1 MKKENELQL
10 NIKLSYL
17 PGLKSVVLAEVSRFP
32 KLKVVGAGDE
42 ELYLEFFPGFK
53 MVKKLRSILNAYII
67 KRSPVLHT
75 RFISNHKSILGDIVE
90 GIIDDSGETF
100 KTFKISCAG
109 SDSPEAKEIRDYIIL
124 TYKLVE
130 SESADMEIY
139 IGKSEMWEV
148 GVRITAR
155 PLSLRDYKVSNIPGG
170 MNATIAYAMN
180 SLCNLEK
187 MDGGKNDAAVAK
199 SYLNI
204 CSGSATLLI
213 EAGLINPDLKL
224 LGFDNNGKSIALAVE
239 NIKRAGLIKKIQ
251 LRNVDII
258 EEAKIAVVSPAEI
271 EKRDF
276 IAADL
281 PFGMQ
286 IAKGEDLTKLYTA
299 FISYS
304 EKALNQD
311 GTLAVYT
318 TETELFES
326 LLKDS
331 KFKIIKTLELKVST
345 VVDAYIFPKIFI
357 CAIK

>member
-1 MKKENELQL
+1 VKKENELQL
-10 NIKLSYL
+10 NIKLTYL
-17 PGLKSVVLAEVSRFP
+17 PGLKSVVLAEVARFP
-32 KLKVVGAGDE
+32 KLKVVEADDE
-42 ELYLEFFPGFK
+42 VLYLEFFPGFK

-100 KTFKISCAG
+100 KTFKLSCAG
-109 SDSPEAKEIRDYIIL
+109 VNSPEAKEIRDYIIL
-124 TYKLVE
+124 TYKLAE

-155 PLSLRDYKVSNIPGG
+155 PLSLRDYKVANIPGG
-170 MNATIAYAMN
+170 MNPTIAYAMN
-180 SLCNLEK
+180 SFCHLEK
-187 MDGGKNDAAVAK
+187 VK

-258 EEAKIAVVSPAEI
+258 EEAQIAVVSPAEI
-271 EKRDF
+271 EKHDI

-286 IAKGEDLTKLYTA
+286 IAKGEDLAKLYSA
-299 FISYS
+299 FIAYS
-304 EKALNQD
+304 EKALNPG

-318 TETELFES
+318 TEADLFES
-326 LLKDS
+326 LIKDS
-331 KFKIIKTLELKVST
+331 TFKIIKTLELKVST

-357 CAIK
+357 CKLV